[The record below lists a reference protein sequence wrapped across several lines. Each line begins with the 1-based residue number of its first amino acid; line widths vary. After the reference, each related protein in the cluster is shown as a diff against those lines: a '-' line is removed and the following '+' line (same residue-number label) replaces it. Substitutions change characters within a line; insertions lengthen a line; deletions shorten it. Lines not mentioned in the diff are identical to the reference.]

1 MSDYFVKD
9 NSEEQDI
16 ELDIIKQE
24 NCKKKILITGKGSY
38 IGESVEQWLL
48 KDRDQYEV
56 DTLDMLNNSW
66 RDKDF
71 SEYDVIF
78 HVAGIAHADVGA
90 ITEEQKELYYKVNT
104 ELTLEV
110 AEKAKRSNV
119 KQFIF
124 MSSMIV
130 YSGCKERIITSS
142 TEPKPLNFY
151 GDSKLQA
158 DKKLQEMVTDGFKVV
173 VLRPPMIYGKGS
185 KGNYPQ
191 LAKLASRLPVFP
203 IVKNQRSMLHIDNL
217 CQFVKL
223 MIDNEET
230 GVFFPQNGEYT
241 NTSDMVQMIAEV
253 KGHRIIMIP
262 FVDLF
267 VKVLEKV
274 PGKIGELTTKAFGD
288 SSYEMSMSE
297 YKENYRVNSLRKSI
311 VLTEGTHLEE

>member
-1 MSDYFVKD
+1 
-9 NSEEQDI
+9 
-16 ELDIIKQE
+16 
-24 NCKKKILITGKGSY
+24 
-38 IGESVEQWLL
+38 
-48 KDRDQYEV
+48 
-56 DTLDMLNNSW
+56 
-66 RDKDF
+66 
-71 SEYDVIF
+71 
-78 HVAGIAHADVGA
+78 
-90 ITEEQKELYYKVNT
+90 
-104 ELTLEV
+104 
-110 AEKAKRSNV
+110 
-119 KQFIF
+119 
-124 MSSMIV
+124 
-130 YSGCKERIITSS
+130 
-142 TEPKPLNFY
+142 
-151 GDSKLQA
+151 
-158 DKKLQEMVTDGFKVV
+158 MVTDGFKVV

-262 FVDLF
+262 FVYLF

-311 VLTEGTHLEE
+311 ILTEGTDLEE

>member
-1 MSDYFVKD
+1 M
-9 NSEEQDI
+9 
-16 ELDIIKQE
+16 
-24 NCKKKILITGKGSY
+24 
-38 IGESVEQWLL
+38 EQWLL

-90 ITEEQKELYYKVNT
+90 ITEEQKELYYEVNT

-130 YSGCKERIITSS
+130 YSGCKERIITFS

-262 FVDLF
+262 FVYLF

-311 VLTEGTHLEE
+311 ILTEGTDLEE